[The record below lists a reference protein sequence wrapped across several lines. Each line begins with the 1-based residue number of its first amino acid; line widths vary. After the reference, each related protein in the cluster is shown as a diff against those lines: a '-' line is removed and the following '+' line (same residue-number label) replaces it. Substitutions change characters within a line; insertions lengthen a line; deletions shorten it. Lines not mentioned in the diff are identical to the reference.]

1 MRSSEALTT
10 LKRVLRTIEEGKVP
24 YKVEEVTVYGSVVEG
39 EKRVRDLDLYI
50 QLDRESV
57 PEEDLLQEIFGG
69 HGRSAGTRLR
79 MALKQSRQERIEIQW
94 EFEPGETRREKFTK
108 PEEID
113 RQVDARLAEL
123 TTGEDEEPKSWTEHK
138 TRLEKHREKVKA
150 KGYGWPPRG
159 IVVYRRHGKP
169 DYTVDELIARTEE
182 GEG

>member
-1 MRSSEALTT
+1 MRRLEALTK
-10 LKRVLRTIEEGKVP
+10 LKRVVRTIEEGKVP

-39 EKRVRDLDLYI
+39 EERVRDLDLYI

-57 PEEDLLQEIFGG
+57 PVEDLLQEIFGG
-69 HGRSAGTRLR
+69 HGQSAGTQLR
-79 MALKQSRQERIEIQW
+79 MALKESNQERIEIRW
-94 EFEPGETRREKFTK
+94 EFEPWETRREKFAK

-138 TRLEKHREKVKA
+138 TRLEKHREKVKT
-150 KGYGWPPRG
+150 KGYEWPPHG
-159 IVVYRRHGKP
+159 IVVYRRRGKP
-169 DYTVDELIARTEE
+169 DYTVDELRARTEE

>member
-1 MRSSEALTT
+1 MQRLEALTK
-10 LKRVLRTIEEGKVP
+10 LKRVVRTIEEGKVP

-39 EKRVRDLDLYI
+39 EERVRDLDLYI

-57 PEEDLLQEIFGG
+57 PEEDLLEEVFGG
-69 HGRSAGTRLR
+69 HGRSVGTQLR
-79 MALKQSRQERIEIQW
+79 MALKESNQERIEIQW
-94 EFEPGETRREKFTK
+94 EFEPWETRREKFAK

-113 RQVDARLAEL
+113 RQVDKRLAEL
-123 TTGEDEEPKSWTEHK
+123 TTGEDEEPKTWTEHK

-150 KGYGWPPRG
+150 KGYEWPPRG

-169 DYTVDELIARTEE
+169 DQTVDELIARTEE

>member
-1 MRSSEALTT
+1 MRRLEALMK

-24 YKVEEVTVYGSVVEG
+24 YRVEEVTVYGSVVEG

-50 QLDRESV
+50 QLDQESV
-57 PEEDLLQEIFGG
+57 PEEDLLQELFGG
-69 HGRSAGTRLR
+69 HGRSAGTQLR
-79 MALKQSRQERIEIQW
+79 MALKESNQERIEIQW
-94 EFEPGETRREKFTK
+94 EFEPWEARREKFAK

-138 TRLEKHREKVKA
+138 TRLEKHREKVKT
-150 KGYGWPPRG
+150 KGYEWPPHG

-169 DYTVDELIARTEE
+169 DYTADELMARREE
-182 GEG
+182 GKG